1 MREKVKK
8 FKLFED
14 NSTEFLTNDDVKD
27 YFIELLDNGYTI
39 QFFGRV
45 SHYNG
50 KYFFTMRKDV
60 PDESFGFVEDGNV
73 YGFTDLDKIEE
84 ELNIFKILKEAK
96 DRLESIGYK
105 IAFEFEFNI
114 AISTQFNITGHMKHI
129 SNTNSLDDELND
141 M

>member
-84 ELNIFKILKEAK
+84 ELNIFKILKESK
-96 DRLESIGYK
+96 DRLEAIGYK

-114 AISTQFNITGHMKHI
+114 AISTQFNITGHMKH
-129 SNTNSLDDELND
+129 SSSGEYD
-141 M
+141 